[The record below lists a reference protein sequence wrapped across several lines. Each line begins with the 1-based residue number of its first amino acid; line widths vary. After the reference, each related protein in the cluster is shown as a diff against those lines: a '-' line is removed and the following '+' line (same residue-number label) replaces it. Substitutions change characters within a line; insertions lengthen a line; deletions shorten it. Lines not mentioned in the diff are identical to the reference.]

1 MGFNHHTYLYLQV
14 PENLTDM
21 NYLVKINME
30 GDDSLHSN
38 PNLAGSTTLTMSP
51 NRFKTYQLDFELKTL
66 FRKCDDVAR
75 ITPCI
80 KKFFKNKFG
89 SNYLNQSMAL
99 YDEHLLLYEG
109 EEAILK
115 KAGCQPP
122 CQQTIYKMNE
132 FLNFKLKYFPSED
145 FKNIKFG
152 LPNSEASPIILIN
165 HRKSDEIIQHKE
177 VLEYDLSRIIS
188 EVGGIVGIFLGLSFW
203 SIYLDFIAPI
213 FIFLKAKLNNSALG
227 N

>member
-1 MGFNHHTYLYLQV
+1 M
-14 PENLTDM
+14 PDNLEDM
-21 NYLVKINME
+21 NFLMKLNME

-51 NRFKTYQLDFELKTL
+51 NEFQVYQLDFELKTL
-66 FRKCDDVAR
+66 SRKCDDVAR

-80 KKFFKNKFG
+80 KKFFKNKYG
-89 SNYLNQSMAL
+89 INYQNQSAAL
-99 YDEHLLLYEG
+99 VEEHLLFYG
-109 EEAILK
+109 GKDAILK
-115 KAGCQPP
+115 TTGCQLP

-132 FLNFKLKYFPSED
+132 YLNFKIKYFASEQIREIRST
-145 FKNIKFG
+145 F
-152 LPNSEASPIILIN
+152 PNSENLPVILIS
-165 HRKSDEIIQHKE
+165 HRKSDYILQYEE

-213 FIFLKAKLNNSALG
+213 FTFLKAKLNNSALH